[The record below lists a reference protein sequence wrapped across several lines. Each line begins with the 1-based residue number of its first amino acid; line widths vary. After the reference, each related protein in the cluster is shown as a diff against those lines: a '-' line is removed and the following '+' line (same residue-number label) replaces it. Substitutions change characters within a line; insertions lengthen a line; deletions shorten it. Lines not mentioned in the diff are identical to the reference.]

1 MPLFM
6 GIDIGSR
13 TTKGVVLKDGEI
25 AASHLVDSGSDYARA
40 AGELRER
47 LLALAKARA
56 EDVAYTVATGQ
67 RVSLPFVDET
77 VDDIRCCARGMFR
90 WLPSV
95 RTIIDIG
102 SQSSQVIRVSER
114 GSVTN
119 FVVSEKC
126 AGGSGRFL
134 DVIANVLRV
143 SIEEVSRL
151 SLESQHPVVFS
162 TGCAVFGESEAISR
176 VAEGISKEDIA
187 AGVHEAV
194 AAKVAALVSRVGMEP
209 GCAVSGGG
217 GLNAGLVRKIEE
229 KLGVR
234 LLVPPQPQLVNALGA
249 AIMAAEKA
257 RAGGPANP
265 ARR

>member
-13 TTKGVVLKDGEI
+13 TTKGVVLKDNEVLV
-25 AASHLVDSGSDYARA
+25 SHLIESGSDYAKA
-40 AGELRER
+40 AVELREK
-47 LLALAKARA
+47 LLAVAKVRS
-56 EDVAYTVATGQ
+56 EDIAYTVATGQ

-90 WLPSV
+90 LLSSV
-95 RTIIDIG
+95 RTIVDVG

-119 FVVSEKC
+119 FIVSEKC

-134 DVIANVLRV
+134 DVIANVLRMNL
-143 SIEEVSRL
+143 EEIGPA
-151 SLESQHPVVFS
+151 SLKAQHPVVFS

-176 VAEGISKEDIA
+176 VAEGMAKEDIL
-187 AGVHEAV
+187 AGVHDAV
-194 AAKVAALVSRVGMEP
+194 AAKVSALVSRVGMEP
-209 GCAVSGGG
+209 DCAISGGG
-217 GLNAGLVRKIEE
+217 GLNVGLVRKIEE

-249 AIMAAEKA
+249 AIMAVEKT
-257 RAGGPANP
+257 RDKHPAHHMT
-265 ARR
+265 